1 MSNAETEAAFRAT
14 AALIAHCLTSLD
26 RTSRSRGTRSA
37 ASLVVAFFLSGA
49 MPAIAQDVTPSHPEG
64 PVVRVTVSLV
74 QIDAVV
80 TDREG
85 RHVTDLGPADFVV
98 RVGGQAREITHV
110 SYVLL
115 AAPAKTERAPATTVP
130 SPIPSDAS
138 AATARGRTITLVI
151 DDLHVSYEG
160 MSRVRE
166 ALHHYL
172 DERLA
177 PGDRVAIL
185 RTGGGTATMQQFT
198 SDRARLHAAVDGVRY
213 NFMGTATAGGP
224 PALDSQQAFG
234 GGAGNRGGNPSGRQ
248 TSAGQRALDGFREDI
263 VGVGTLGTLRWIARG
278 LAPVPGRKPVV
289 VFSDGFKVFDFNG
302 EHRVED
308 QIRALTDE
316 ANRASVAFYTVDTR
330 GLDAGTVRAEDNV
343 TYMGSRDAQSIPG
356 QRTLSRLGAEESLSY
371 LADRTGGLM
380 VKGSNDPGRGLDRAL
395 EDQQGYYVIGYAP
408 TPSFFEAPPGR
419 PAFHKLE
426 VSVRRPGLR
435 VRSRAGFYGVADAA
449 TAGGDESRAGRLTAA
464 LVSPF
469 AAADVGL
476 RLQALFVDDET
487 VGPSMRA
494 MLRIDGRDVSFAE
507 TPDGGRQAVLDVVAA
522 TFGVGGASVDR
533 KDQTFTIQTR
543 RADVPAPDTA
553 LFYTVDLP
561 VKKPGLYQ
569 FRVVVRDAASGRL
582 GAAGEVVAVPDV
594 SSRRLA
600 VSGIVVRGAAA
611 GASGATMDGAQAN
624 VGQVTPGQPF
634 EYVFQILNARTDP
647 TTTHPRLMTQ
657 VRLWRGR
664 EVVYETASTALPIGH
679 AAERRVVAG
688 GRINLSP
695 RLPPG
700 DYTLQVIVTDTLAPR
715 ANAVATQW
723 TNLEAVRAP

>member
-1 MSNAETEAAFRAT
+1 MAESKRAAVF
-14 AALIAHCLTSLD
+14 
-26 RTSRSRGTRSA
+26 
-37 ASLVVAFFLSGA
+37 VVALLSGRA
-49 MPAIAQDVTPSHPEG
+49 MLASAQDVAPGRPEG
-64 PVVRVTVSLV
+64 PVVRVTVGLV

-98 RVGGQAREITHV
+98 RVGGQAREITQA
-110 SYVLL
+110 SYVAL
-115 AAPAKTERAPATTVP
+115 AAPSRMERTLATNVPTPVPGAPAP
-130 SPIPSDAS
+130 
-138 AATARGRTITLVI
+138 ATARGRTITLVI
-151 DDLHVSYEG
+151 DDLHMSYEG
-160 MSRVRE
+160 LSRVRE
-166 ALHHYL
+166 ALHRYL

-185 RTGGGTATMQQFT
+185 RTGGGTAAMQQFT
-198 SDRARLHAAVDGVRY
+198 GDTGRLHAAVDGVRF
-213 NFMGTATAGGP
+213 NFMGLATAGGP
-224 PALDSQQAFG
+224 PGLDSQQAFG
-234 GGAGNRGGNPSGRQ
+234 GGTDNRSPSGKQ
-248 TSAGQRALDGFREDI
+248 TSEGQKALEGFRNEI
-263 VGVGTLGTLRWIARG
+263 IGVGTLGTLRWIVRG
-278 LAPVPGRKPVV
+278 LAPLPGRKPVV
-289 VFSDGFKVFDFNG
+289 VFSDGFKVFDFRG

-308 QIRALTDE
+308 EIRVLTDE

-330 GLDAGTVRAEDNV
+330 GLDTGGVRPEDNV
-343 TYMGSRDAQSIPG
+343 TYMGSGDVQGVPG

-371 LADRTGGLM
+371 MADRTGGLM

-395 EDQQGYYVIGYAP
+395 EDQQGYYVIGCAP
-408 TPSFFEAPPGR
+408 TASFFEARPGR
-419 PAFHKLE
+419 PTFHKLE

-435 VRSRAGFYGVADAA
+435 VRSRAGFYGVADATA
-449 TAGGDESRAGRLTAA
+449 AGGDDSRAGRLAAA

-487 VGPSMRA
+487 AGPSMRA
-494 MLRIDGRDVSFAE
+494 MLRIDGRAVTFAE
-507 TPDGGRQAVLDVVAA
+507 TPGGGREAVLDVVAA
-522 TFGVGGASVDR
+522 TFGAGGASVDR
-533 KDQTFTIQTR
+533 KDQTFTIRTSR
-543 RADVPAPDTA
+543 VDAPALDTA

-561 VKKPGLYQ
+561 IKKPGLYQ
-569 FRVVVRDAASGRL
+569 FRVVVRDVSSGRL

-600 VSGIVVRGAAA
+600 VSGIVVRGVAA
-611 GASGATMDGAQAN
+611 GASSATMEGAQAN
-624 VGQVTPGQPF
+624 VGRVTPGQPF

-647 TTTHPRLMTQ
+647 TTTHPRLKTQ

-664 EVVYETASTALPIGH
+664 EVVYETASTALPIAH

-688 GRINLSP
+688 GRIILSSRFP
-695 RLPPG
+695 AG

-715 ANAVATQW
+715 GQAVATQW

>member
-1 MSNAETEAAFRAT
+1 MAESKRATVSMGHLAVIAAAF
-14 AALIAHCLTSLD
+14 
-26 RTSRSRGTRSA
+26 
-37 ASLVVAFFLSGA
+37 VAGRA
-49 MPAIAQDVTPSHPEG
+49 MPAIAQDVAPGRPEG
-64 PVVRVTVSLV
+64 PVVRVTVGLV

-98 RVGGQAREITHV
+98 RIGGEAREITHV
-110 SYVLL
+110 SYVVL
-115 AAPAKTERAPATTVP
+115 AAPSRMERAPAANVA
-130 SPIPSDAS
+130 SPVAGDAGPV
-138 AATARGRTITLVI
+138 TPRGRTITLVI

-166 ALHHYL
+166 ALHRYL

-185 RTGGGTATMQQFT
+185 RTGGGTAAMQQFT
-198 SDRARLHAAVDGVRY
+198 SDTGRLHAAVDGVRF
-213 NFMGTATAGGP
+213 NFMGAATAGGA

-234 GGAGNRGGNPSGRQ
+234 GGAGSRGGNPSGRQ
-248 TSAGQRALDGFREDI
+248 TSEGQKALEGFRNEI
-263 VGVGTLGTLRWIARG
+263 IGVGTLGTLRWIVRG
-278 LAPVPGRKPVV
+278 LAPLPGRKPVV
-289 VFSDGFKVFDFNG
+289 VFSDGFKVFDFAG

-308 QIRALTDE
+308 EIRVLTDE

-330 GLDAGTVRAEDNV
+330 GLDTGSVRPEDNV
-343 TYMGSRDAQSIPG
+343 TYMGSGDVQGVPG

-371 LADRTGGLM
+371 MADRTGGLM

-395 EDQQGYYVIGYAP
+395 EDQQGYYVIGCAP
-408 TPSFFEAPPGR
+408 TASFFEARPGR
-419 PAFHKLE
+419 PTFHKLE

-449 TAGGDESRAGRLTAA
+449 AAGGDESRVGRLAAA

-487 VGPSMRA
+487 AGPSMRA
-494 MLRIDGRDVSFAE
+494 MLRIDGRAVTFAE

-522 TFGVGGASVDR
+522 TFGAGGASVDR
-533 KDQTFTIQTR
+533 KDQTFTIRTSR
-543 RADVPAPDTA
+543 TDAPALDTA

-561 VKKPGLYQ
+561 IKKPGLYQ
-569 FRVVVRDAASGRL
+569 FRVVVRDVASGRL

-600 VSGIVVRGAAA
+600 VSGIVVRGVAA
-611 GASGATMDGAQAN
+611 GASSATMDGAQAN
-624 VGQVTPGQPF
+624 VGRVMPGQPF

-647 TTTHPRLMTQ
+647 TTTYPRLKTQ

-664 EVVYETASTALPIGH
+664 EVVYETASTALPIAH

-688 GRINLSP
+688 GRINLSSRFP
-695 RLPPG
+695 AG

-715 ANAVATQW
+715 GDAVATQW